1 MSAALA
7 SLIVVC
13 CMVSTALGQSG
24 SGPAPSGQSQ
34 STNALA
40 NGTSKGFVLE
50 DGTAVT
56 LRLGRSLS
64 SADAHAGD
72 RVDFEVAEEI
82 SVDRIVVIP
91 KDSPASG
98 TVIEA
103 HKKRRMG
110 RAGKLDVTIDSVQ
123 LVDGEKVTLR
133 AVKESQGG
141 SHAGI
146 MAGGMVATSLIVWPA
161 APVFLLMHGKDVTIP
176 KDTEVTAY
184 ISGDVKLDAAKFQ
197 PAPLVPAATPG
208 SATQDSA
215 TAGSATPGSATQDS
229 ATQAVPAASPA
240 AAPNAA
246 PTDSTAAS
254 PEQVSPDQGAAAEL
268 EVAST
273 PGGADIEIDGNF
285 VGNTPS
291 TLGITAGSHQVSVK
305 KAGFKPWERKI
316 TVSSG
321 HIKIDA
327 TLEGQSN

>member
-7 SLIVVC
+7 RLIVVC
-13 CMVSTALGQSG
+13 SMLLTALAQS
-24 SGPAPSGQSQ
+24 SSPPTPSGQSQ
-34 STNALA
+34 PANARA
-40 NGTSKGFVLE
+40 NGPSKGFVLE

-82 SVDRIVVIP
+82 SVNRIVVIP

-98 TVIEA
+98 TVITA
-103 HKKRRMG
+103 QKKRRMG

-123 LVDGEKVTLR
+123 LVDGEKATLR

-141 SHAGI
+141 SHTGI

-176 KDTEVTAY
+176 KGTEVTAY
-184 ISGDVKLDAAKFQ
+184 ISGDVKLDPAKFQ
-197 PAPLVPAATPG
+197 PAPLVPLPPVPTTQQVPSSSPAATPNG
-208 SATQDSA
+208 GPTG
-215 TAGSATPGSATQDS
+215 TAP
-229 ATQAVPAASPA
+229 
-240 AAPNAA
+240 
-246 PTDSTAAS
+246 
-254 PEQVSPDQGAAAEL
+254 VSPDQGAAAEL
-268 EVAST
+268 EVSST
-273 PGGADIEIDGNF
+273 PDGADIEIDGNF
-285 VGNTPS
+285 VGSTPS
-291 TLGITAGSHQVSVK
+291 TLGVAAGPHQLSVK

-327 TLEGQSN
+327 TLEAQSN

>member
-7 SLIVVC
+7 RLIVVC
-13 CMVSTALGQSG
+13 SMLLTALAQS
-24 SGPAPSGQSQ
+24 SSPPTPSGQSQ
-34 STNALA
+34 PADARA
-40 NGTSKGFVLE
+40 NGPSKGFVLE

-82 SVDRIVVIP
+82 SVNRIVVIP

-98 TVIEA
+98 TVITA
-103 HKKRRMG
+103 QKKRRMG

-123 LVDGEKVTLR
+123 LVDGEKATLR

-141 SHAGI
+141 SHTGI

-176 KDTEVTAY
+176 KGTEVTAY
-184 ISGDVKLDAAKFQ
+184 ISGDVKLDPAKFQ
-197 PAPLVPAATPG
+197 PTALVPAATPD
-208 SATQDSA
+208 SAAQSDSA
-215 TAGSATPGSATQDS
+215 TR
-229 ATQAVPAASPA
+229 AVPAASPA
-240 AAPNAA
+240 AAPNTA
-246 PTDSTAAS
+246 PADTS
-254 PEQVSPDQGAAAEL
+254 PVSPDQGAAAEL
-268 EVAST
+268 EVSST
-273 PGGADIEIDGNF
+273 PDGADIEIDGNF
-285 VGNTPS
+285 VGSTPS
-291 TLGITAGSHQVSVK
+291 TLGVAAGSHQVSVK

-321 HIKIDA
+321 HIKVDA
-327 TLEGQSN
+327 TLESQSN